1 MWLARITTATPRGT
15 FHLGLGARRRGHHVD
30 GRATV
35 PRRERSRLVHTV
47 RQDGACAARLG
58 VPSAL
63 RSARLAAA
71 RSCPRSA
78 PSGPA
83 SPCLSKK
90 QLRVG
95 AARWLCSGYRP
106 EGYARLGSYDRGLL
120 TPARCADVP
129 PPAREAGHTA
139 RGERAKTLNS
149 ARWPAVMTLKHAAQ
163 RSDDAVASHRAAD
176 GDGPSIEAARTHAHA
191 TSRGAGAAVSCVRP
205 IPEGPRVSDS

>member
-1 MWLARITTATPRGT
+1 MRLARITTATPRGT

-35 PRRERSRLVHTV
+35 PRRERSRLVRTA

-149 ARWPAVMTLKHAAQ
+149 APLAG
-163 RSDDAVASHRAAD
+163 SDDAEARCAASRRRRGFAQGCGWRWSFD
-176 GDGPSIEAARTHAHA
+176 RGRSDPC
-191 TSRGAGAAVSCVRP
+191 SRHQQGSCGRQ
-205 IPEGPRVSDS
+205 RWSTA